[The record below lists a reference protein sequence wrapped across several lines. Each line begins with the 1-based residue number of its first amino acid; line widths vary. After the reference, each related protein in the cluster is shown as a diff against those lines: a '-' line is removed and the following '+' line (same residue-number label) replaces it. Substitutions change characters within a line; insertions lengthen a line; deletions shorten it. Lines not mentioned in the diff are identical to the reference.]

1 MEVAVLLI
9 LLVLAL
15 LSIAAFEMPRLIKNK
30 WWRELVVFLILWL
43 LASTLAVLQFLDIK
57 IPAPM
62 ELLKKLTAI
71 LPPQN

>member
-1 MEVAVLLI
+1 MLI